1 MGNKVVSIAIYVLL
15 TVILVF
21 SGSLVLPVYK
31 KYRATQ
37 QEVAELNELLSRRRS
52 ECLALREEIHNLEH
66 KSSAIERVAR
76 EKFHYSR
83 EGEIVYLYS
92 E

>member
-31 KYRATQ
+31 KYRAT